1 MSIHTVWI
9 MNGKGGVG
17 KSVLMMVLSC
27 LYDAM
32 SRPLRLIDI
41 DDKAKLAEFAGHDHV
56 LSLRIGADIK
66 ALRADPS
73 LAYSYWDQL
82 AAEILERDT
91 GVDLGANMDRHI
103 LEWAVKSELGELLS
117 ESGVSMDIYVPI
129 TADPLAVT
137 AGIEVLESAARA
149 FPDSRRIL
157 VLNRIAGHFNAY
169 EATPEFHR
177 IAAMRADGLI
187 VVGME
192 PCLSEA
198 WTDFERLKL
207 PPWRIL
213 QMNAAT
219 VAQQTGLGILAA
231 KRAVGDYAS
240 WIKQLH
246 QSFASLVP
254 LPPE

>member
-1 MSIHTVWI
+1 

-17 KSVLMMVLSC
+17 KSVLMMALSW

-32 SRPLRLIDI
+32 GRPLRLIDI
-41 DDKAKLAEFAGHDHV
+41 DDKAKLAEFVGHDKV
-56 LSLRIGADIK
+56 LSLRIGANAE

-103 LEWAVKSELGELLS
+103 LSWAKKSELGELLT
-117 ESGVSMDIYVPI
+117 ESGVTMDVYVPV
-129 TADPLAVT
+129 TADPLAV
-137 AGIEVLESAARA
+137 AGGIEALETVADV
-149 FPDSRRIL
+149 FPNSRRIL
-157 VLNRIAGHFNAY
+157 VLNNMAGHFNAY
-169 EATPEFHR
+169 ESTPEFEK
-177 IAAMRADGLI
+177 IAIMRADGLI
-187 VVGME
+187 VVGMDE
-192 PCLSEA
+192 CLSEA

-207 PPWRIL
+207 PPWRVL
-213 QMNAAT
+213 KMNAPT

-240 WIKQLH
+240 WLKHLQ
-246 QSFASLVP
+246 QTFAPLVMV
-254 LPPE
+254 